1 VLKHGTDERRA
12 RLTQFITLNLLEH
25 SQHKF
30 ASNVV
35 EKCLQFASKAERFN
49 MVQQV
54 LRPLDGKPVATTA
67 DADLHCALDVM
78 IGDPY
83 ANYVVQKLFEVR
95 HLAVCVCAVSE
106 CVAAF

>member
-1 VLKHGTDERRA
+1 MNVNSHSQHVLKHGTDERRA
-12 RLTQFITLNLLEH
+12 KLTEFITRNLLVH

-35 EKCLQFASKAERFN
+35 EKCLQFASKAEQHS

-54 LRPLDGKPVATTA
+54 LRPLDGAKQGGE
-67 DADLHCALDVM
+67 DRDIHCALDVM

-95 HLAVCVCAVSE
+95 R
-106 CVAAF
+106 